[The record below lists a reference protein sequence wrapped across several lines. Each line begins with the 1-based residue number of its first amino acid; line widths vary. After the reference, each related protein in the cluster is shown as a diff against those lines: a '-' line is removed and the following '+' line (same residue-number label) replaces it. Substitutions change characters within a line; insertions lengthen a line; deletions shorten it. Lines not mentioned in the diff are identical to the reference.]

1 MKKKKITYPIY
12 KAIKFVVGHIYP
24 KTEVVGL
31 ENIPD
36 GEPVV
41 FVGNH
46 SQMNGPIVCELY
58 LPNRYTWCAGEM
70 MKIKDVPSY
79 AYKDFWSEK
88 PKFLRP
94 FYKVLSY
101 LIAPLSQLVFTNA
114 DTVAVYHD
122 ARLLSTFRTTINLLC
137 EGSSIVIF
145 PEHNVPHNNILY
157 EFQNRF
163 VDVASMYHKKCGK
176 ELLFVPLY
184 IAPKLKKMY
193 IGKPTRYSPS
203 SPLKEERERITAYLS
218 EQITNT
224 ARSLPYHTVIP
235 YRNIPKKLYPTNKE
249 EK

>member
-12 KAIKFVVGHIYP
+12 KAIKFAIRHIYP

-31 ENIPD
+31 ENIPE

-101 LIAPLSQLVFTNA
+101 MIAPLSQLVFTNA

-122 ARLLSTFRTTINLLC
+122 ARLLLTFRTTINLLC

-145 PEHNVPHNNILY
+145 PEHNVPFNNILY

-193 IGKPTRYSPS
+193 IGKPIRYSSS
-203 SPLKEERERITAYLS
+203 SPLKDERERITAYLS
-218 EQITNT
+218 SQITDT
-224 ARSLPYHTVIP
+224 ARSLPYHTVVP
-235 YRNIPKKLYPTNKE
+235 YRNIPKKLYPKNKE